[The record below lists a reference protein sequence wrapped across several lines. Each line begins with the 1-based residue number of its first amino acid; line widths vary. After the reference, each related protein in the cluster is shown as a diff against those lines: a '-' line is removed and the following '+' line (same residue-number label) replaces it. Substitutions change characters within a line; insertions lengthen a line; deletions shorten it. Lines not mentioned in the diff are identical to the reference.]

1 MNVGSFSKMCGFGI
15 ERCPEVEVG
24 EIIYS
29 EHAGRG
35 LSMHARQS
43 QRERPQEGHFFSVNR
58 LEENNFIDIPARN

>member
-1 MNVGSFSKMCGFGI
+1 M
-15 ERCPEVEVG
+15 G

-29 EHAGRG
+29 EHAGRS

-58 LEENNFIDIPARN
+58 LEENNFIDMPARN